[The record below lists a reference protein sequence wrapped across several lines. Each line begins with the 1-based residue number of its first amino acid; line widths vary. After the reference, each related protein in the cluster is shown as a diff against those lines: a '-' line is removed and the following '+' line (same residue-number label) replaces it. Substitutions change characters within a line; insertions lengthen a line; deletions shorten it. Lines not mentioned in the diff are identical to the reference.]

1 MNFRDFNKEYPA
13 PYHNGKKWV
22 YDDTPIYKS
31 IEDCF
36 HQTQRPVGI
45 IKDGQTRCRDPFRK
59 INKHMIQWWLGHH
72 KDCKPTHH
80 DKLDWISDDND
91 IVKAVINY
99 QDCSHFKSGKRIT
112 SFTGKKFILSNN
124 DSYIRDIACY
134 PGYENW
140 LKELIKKHE
149 SKSFIEGNTYIEI
162 DMQCKSMRDIL
173 EELGYERV
181 DNIISSFADMY
192 GIWIKPGTCVEKIN
206 EYNEI
211 SLQRLDLEKQDT
223 KPLLS
228 QIRNEIKDWDV
239 HYSKYNNSK
248 SWTAVSLKGFGG
260 KEEFIIKPSEMNGT
274 WKKNNTDKM
283 DWKVSDTPLRKKLS
297 NVEHFIKLLPFDT
310 ERIRLMRLGKGEG
323 ELERHTDRQDKE
335 LGLEDGQIARLH
347 FPLVTNEKVIFR
359 QWNTDGTHTKI
370 HMGEGELW
378 YLDIRKPHT
387 AINGGEEN
395 RIHLVIDIRCDE
407 HFRNW
412 LVDSSKKYPQPKE
425 VDDYDE

>member
-1 MNFRDFNKEYPA
+1 
-13 PYHNGKKWV
+13 
-22 YDDTPIYKS
+22 
-31 IEDCF
+31 
-36 HQTQRPVGI
+36 
-45 IKDGQTRCRDPFRK
+45 
-59 INKHMIQWWLGHH
+59 MIQWWMGHH
-72 KDCKPTHH
+72 KDYKPNHH
-80 DKLDWISDDND
+80 DKLDWASDDSG
-91 IVKAVINY
+91 VVRAVINY
-99 QDCSHFKSGKRIT
+99 QDCSHFKSGKRVT
-112 SFTGKKFILSNN
+112 SFTGKKFILNSL

-134 PGYENW
+134 PGYEDW

-149 SKSFIEGNTYIEI
+149 SNSFFEGNTYVEI
-162 DMQCKSMRDIL
+162 DMQCKSMRNIL

-192 GIWIKPGTCVEKIN
+192 GIWVKGSGVEKIN

-211 SLQRLDLEKQDT
+211 SLQRLDLNKQDT
-223 KPLLS
+223 KPLLK
-228 QIRNEIKDWDV
+228 QIRKEIDDWDV

-274 WKKNNTDKM
+274 WKKNNEDKM
-283 DWKVSDTPLRKKLS
+283 DWVVSDTPLRKKLTH
-297 NVEHFIKLLPFDT
+297 VEHFIKLLPFDT
-310 ERIRLMRLGKGEG
+310 E
-323 ELERHTDRQDKE
+323 RQDKE

-359 QWNTDGTHTKI
+359 QWNTDGTRTKI

-387 AINGGEEN
+387 AINGGDEN
-395 RIHLVIDIRCDE
+395 RIHLVIDIRCNE
-407 HFRNW
+407 YFRNW

-425 VDDYDE
+425 VDDYNE